1 MGKESI
7 KINDINISKSDFS
20 KALYKSKIE
29 AVVFIRKNTGVSLKE
44 AKDIVDALEKDV
56 NYFDHKEFQ
65 SSIDQQK
72 YKFNHSSKK
81 KGTHFISNKTKPTKT
96 LFLLL
101 VVIIILGILY
111 YMKK

>member
-1 MGKESI
+1 MEESSI
-7 KINDINISKSDFS
+7 KINNINISKSDFS

-56 NYFDHKEFQ
+56 NYFDRKKFQ
-65 SSIDQQK
+65 GSIDQK
-72 YKFNHSSKK
+72 KKELKHSSKK
-81 KGTHFISNKTKPTKT
+81 KGTHFIQNKTKPIRVV
-96 LFLLL
+96 FLLL
-101 VVIIILGILY
+101 VVIIILSVMY